1 MKKRRKK
8 EKAVWLIRF
17 VKLLFKNWLVRRTAL
32 VLLVFVVSVN
42 GIVTLMG
49 ASGAFILSPVHLWNK
64 SQAIGFYV
72 THKVRQLVK
81 PAPLSPQ
88 NALLRASREYG
99 VPPKLVFAIAKAE
112 SDFHPHRVSRTGAMG
127 LMQIMPD
134 TAKNLGVKD
143 PFHPEDN
150 ADGGAKYLSQLWR
163 RYDGDIRRVVAAYNY
178 GPGRVPRSGPYH
190 VPPETK
196 AYVSRVIQYQQQ
208 M

>member
-42 GIVTLMG
+42 GIVTLLG

-99 VPPKLVFAIAKAE
+99 VPVTTNPLLPPSSIPRCRLSKIIA
-112 SDFHPHRVSRTGAMG
+112 
-127 LMQIMPD
+127 
-134 TAKNLGVKD
+134 
-143 PFHPEDN
+143 
-150 ADGGAKYLSQLWR
+150 
-163 RYDGDIRRVVAAYNY
+163 
-178 GPGRVPRSGPYH
+178 
-190 VPPETK
+190 
-196 AYVSRVIQYQQQ
+196 
-208 M
+208 